1 MYRYSLND
9 VKVGKQIFF
18 LVFLC
23 PPSLLLSVYLL
34 FSFQEQRRSD
44 SSTDI
49 DMSKKNF
56 LEKSLP
62 TAFNVSKRL
71 KASKKKEES
80 LSNGAKTYQGI
91 REKVFSTRHCYP
103 LVEVSVHS

>member
-1 MYRYSLND
+1 MMSKLESKYY
-9 VKVGKQIFF
+9 

-71 KASKKKEES
+71 KASKKES

-91 REKVFSTRHCYP
+91 REKVFSTRHSYP
-103 LVEVSVHS
+103 LVEVSVHSLS

>member
-1 MYRYSLND
+1 MMSKLENKY
-9 VKVGKQIFF
+9 F

-23 PPSLLLSVYLL
+23 PPPSLLLSVYLL

-91 REKVFSTRHCYP
+91 REKVFSTRHSYP
-103 LVEVSVHS
+103 LVEVSVHSLS